1 MEKGD
6 GEYRQK
12 EDSLI
17 LMMNDSIE
25 YTFASEIAEADYP
38 VILESRIFR
47 DWLSATSEKFR
58 ISKIHFTS
66 VDYLRNG
73 HQPLF
78 IKLNATAT
86 LPDGRPVH
94 GIVLVRGN
102 AVGIL
107 VVLRCEGKKYL
118 LLVRQPRFAIS
129 EQASLEIPAGILDW
143 TGDYRKVA
151 LSELEEEAQIKADD
165 SELIDLMDFWY
176 QGKSEGFAAS
186 CGLLDERIRLYA
198 IERDVTPEQ
207 LAAMDGKDQ
216 QYTEV
221 IEWIKTVVLPYEEA
235 ARQFIDGKNLIALFL
250 YERWLGATSSRDC

>member
-1 MEKGD
+1 MQE
-6 GEYRQK
+6 
-12 EDSLI
+12 
-17 LMMNDSIE
+17 IE
-25 YTFASEIAEADYP
+25 YSFSPEIAEVDRP
-38 VILESRIFR
+38 VVLESRIYR
-47 DWLSATSEKFR
+47 EWLEASQKKFVVT
-58 ISKIHFTS
+58 KVHFSS
-66 VDYLRNG
+66 VDFLRKG
-73 HQPLF
+73 RQPLF
-78 IKLNATAT
+78 IKLTATAT

-151 LSELEEEAQIKADD
+151 LSELKEEAQIDAEE

-176 QGKSEGFAAS
+176 QGKSDGFAAS

-207 LAAMDGKDQ
+207 LRAMDGKDQ
-216 QYTEV
+216 QYTEE
-221 IEWIKTVVLPYEEA
+221 IEWIRTEVLPYEEA
-235 ARQFIDGKNLIALFL
+235 ARQFVDGKNLIALFL
-250 YERWLGATSSRDC
+250 YERWLQSRK

>member
-1 MEKGD
+1 M
-6 GEYRQK
+6 
-12 EDSLI
+12 
-17 LMMNDSIE
+17 IE
-25 YTFASEIAEADYP
+25 YSYAAEIAEADRP
-38 VILESRIFR
+38 IILNSRIYK
-47 DWLSATSEKFR
+47 DWLEASEKKFVVK
-58 ISKIHFTS
+58 KIHFSS
-66 VDYLRNG
+66 VDFLRKG
-73 HQPLF
+73 RQPLF
-78 IKLNATAT
+78 IKLEATAT

-118 LLVRQPRFAIS
+118 LLVRQPRFAIG

-151 LSELEEEAQIKADD
+151 LSELEEEAQIKAED

-176 QGKSEGFAAS
+176 QGKSDGFAAS

-207 LAAMDGKDQ
+207 LSAMDGRDQ
-216 QYTEV
+216 QYTEE

-235 ARQFIDGKNLIALFL
+235 AHEFIDGKNLIAMFL
-250 YERWLGATSSRDC
+250 YERWLASRKPTSSQGC

>member
-1 MEKGD
+1 MQE
-6 GEYRQK
+6 
-12 EDSLI
+12 
-17 LMMNDSIE
+17 IE
-25 YTFASEIAEADYP
+25 YSFSPEIAEADRP
-38 VILESRIFR
+38 VVLESRIYR
-47 DWLSATSEKFR
+47 EWLEASQKKFVVT
-58 ISKIHFTS
+58 KVHFSS
-66 VDYLRNG
+66 VDFLRKG
-73 HQPLF
+73 RQPLF
-78 IKLNATAT
+78 IKLTATAT

-151 LSELEEEAQIKADD
+151 LSELKEEAQIDAEE

-176 QGKSEGFAAS
+176 QGKSDGFAAS

-207 LAAMDGKDQ
+207 LRAMDGKDQ
-216 QYTEV
+216 QYTEE
-221 IEWIKTVVLPYEEA
+221 IEWIRTEVLPYEEA
-235 ARQFIDGKNLIALFL
+235 ARQFVDGKNLIALFL
-250 YERWLGATSSRDC
+250 YERWLQSRK

>member
-1 MEKGD
+1 
-6 GEYRQK
+6 
-12 EDSLI
+12 
-17 LMMNDSIE
+17 MMINSIE

-216 QYTEV
+216 QYTEE

>member
-1 MEKGD
+1 MQE
-6 GEYRQK
+6 
-12 EDSLI
+12 
-17 LMMNDSIE
+17 IE
-25 YTFASEIAEADYP
+25 YSFSPEIAEADRP
-38 VILESRIFR
+38 VVLESRIYR
-47 DWLSATSEKFR
+47 EWLEASQKKFVVT
-58 ISKIHFTS
+58 KVHFSS
-66 VDYLRNG
+66 VDFLRKG
-73 HQPLF
+73 RQPLF
-78 IKLNATAT
+78 IKLTATAT

-151 LSELEEEAQIKADD
+151 LSELKEEAQIDAEE

-176 QGKSEGFAAS
+176 QGKSDGFAAS

-207 LAAMDGKDQ
+207 LRAMAGKDQ
-216 QYTEV
+216 QYTEE
-221 IEWIKTVVLPYEEA
+221 IEWIRTEVLPYEEA
-235 ARQFIDGKNLIALFL
+235 ARQFVDGKNLIALFL
-250 YERWLGATSSRDC
+250 YERWLQSRK

>member
-1 MEKGD
+1 
-6 GEYRQK
+6 
-12 EDSLI
+12 
-17 LMMNDSIE
+17 MNSSIE

-38 VILESRIFR
+38 LILESRIFKE
-47 DWLSATSEKFR
+47 WLSATEKQFKVT
-58 ISKIHFTS
+58 KIHFTS
-66 VDYLRNG
+66 VDFLRNG
-73 HQPLF
+73 RQPLF
-78 IKLNATAT
+78 IKLNAMAT
-86 LPDGRPVH
+86 LPDSRPVH

-216 QYTEV
+216 QYTEE

-250 YERWLGATSSRDC
+250 YERWLKATSSRDC

>member
-1 MEKGD
+1 MQE
-6 GEYRQK
+6 
-12 EDSLI
+12 
-17 LMMNDSIE
+17 IE
-25 YTFASEIAEADYP
+25 YSFSPEIAEADHP
-38 VILESRIFR
+38 VVLESRIYR
-47 DWLSATSEKFR
+47 EWLEASQKKFVVT
-58 ISKIHFTS
+58 KVHFSS
-66 VDYLRNG
+66 VDFLRKG
-73 HQPLF
+73 RQPLF
-78 IKLNATAT
+78 IKLTATAT

-151 LSELEEEAQIKADD
+151 LSELKEEAQIDAEE

-176 QGKSEGFAAS
+176 QGKSDGFAAS

-198 IERDVTPEQ
+198 IERDVTLEQ
-207 LAAMDGKDQ
+207 LRAMDGKDQ
-216 QYTEV
+216 QYTEE
-221 IEWIKTVVLPYEEA
+221 IEWIRTEVLPYEEA
-235 ARQFIDGKNLIALFL
+235 ARQFVDGKNLIALFL
-250 YERWLGATSSRDC
+250 YERWLQSRK

>member
-1 MEKGD
+1 MQE
-6 GEYRQK
+6 
-12 EDSLI
+12 
-17 LMMNDSIE
+17 IE
-25 YTFASEIAEADYP
+25 YSFSSEIAEADRP
-38 VILESRIFR
+38 VVLESRIYR
-47 DWLSATSEKFR
+47 EWLEASQKKFVVT
-58 ISKIHFTS
+58 KVHFSS
-66 VDYLRNG
+66 VDFLRKG
-73 HQPLF
+73 RQPLF
-78 IKLNATAT
+78 IKLTATAT

-151 LSELEEEAQIKADD
+151 LSELKEEAQIDAEE

-176 QGKSEGFAAS
+176 QGKSDGFAAS

-207 LAAMDGKDQ
+207 LRAMDGKDQ
-216 QYTEV
+216 QYTEE
-221 IEWIKTVVLPYEEA
+221 IEWIRTEVLPYEEA
-235 ARQFIDGKNLIALFL
+235 ARQFVDGKNLIALFL
-250 YERWLGATSSRDC
+250 YERWLQSRK